1 MIYMIKTTSFKLDS
15 ELLKRIKI
23 KATEKE
29 ITQSELVTTYLLNG
43 LKQDET
49 EYDIGIS
56 ELENKLNI
64 KSENHSDNIDFEI
77 PSMLKYNPNKIS
89 KPITEEPIILEKDN
103 SSNNNDIFSAVIGI
117 VSSPTRTNSVEL
129 KKELYNG

>member
-1 MIYMIKTTSFKLDS
+1 MIKTTSFKLDS

-49 EYDIGIS
+49 VSNVDMKVCSMSLDIICSISQWFCHLGIHYS
-56 ELENKLNI
+56 IHVENNMILLKVSK
-64 KSENHSDNIDFEI
+64 KSWIDFVDIIYYPGCLGLQRKVLEA
-77 PSMLKYNPNKIS
+77 NKIRS
-89 KPITEEPIILEKDN
+89 TLLVTED
-103 SSNNNDIFSAVIGI
+103 V
-117 VSSPTRTNSVEL
+117 
-129 KKELYNG
+129 NGG

>member
-1 MIYMIKTTSFKLDS
+1 MIKTTSFKLDS

-49 EYDIGIS
+49 VSNVDISI
-56 ELENKLNI
+56 LEKKLNI
-64 KSENHSDNIDFEI
+64 KGENHLDNIDFEV
-77 PSMLKYNPNKIS
+77 PDMLKYNPNKIS
-89 KPITEEPIILEKDN
+89 KPINEEPIILENDDN
-103 SSNNNDIFSAVIGI
+103 SDNKDIFRPVMGI

-129 KKELYNG
+129 KKELYRG

>member
-1 MIYMIKTTSFKLDS
+1 MIKTTSFKLDS

-43 LKQDET
+43 LKQDENVSHT
-49 EYDIGIS
+49 DIS
-56 ELENKLNI
+56 ELEKKLNI
-64 KSENHSDNIDFEI
+64 KSENHIDNIDFEI
-77 PSMLKYNPNKIS
+77 PDMLKYNPNKIN
-89 KPITEEPIILEKDN
+89 KPINEEQVTLEN
-103 SSNNNDIFSAVIGI
+103 ENVSNDMFTTVMGI

-129 KKELYNG
+129 KKKLNRG

>member
-1 MIYMIKTTSFKLDS
+1 MIKTTSFKLDS

-49 EYDIGIS
+49 VSNVDIS
-56 ELENKLNI
+56 ALEKKLNI
-64 KSENHSDNIDFEI
+64 KNENHLDNIDFEV
-77 PSMLKYNPNKIS
+77 PDMLKYNPNKIS
-89 KPITEEPIILEKDN
+89 KPINEKPIILENDDN
-103 SSNNNDIFSAVIGI
+103 SDNKDIFRPVMGI

-129 KKELYNG
+129 KKELYRG

>member
-1 MIYMIKTTSFKLDS
+1 MIKTTSFKLDS

-49 EYDIGIS
+49 VSNIDIS
-56 ELENKLNI
+56 VLENKLNI
-64 KSENHSDNIDFEI
+64 KSENHLDKIDFEV
-77 PSMLKYNPNKIS
+77 PDMLKYNPNKIS
-89 KPITEEPIILEKDN
+89 KPINEAQIILENDDN
-103 SSNNNDIFSAVIGI
+103 SDNNDIFSSVMGI

-129 KKELYNG
+129 KKELYRG

>member
-1 MIYMIKTTSFKLDS
+1 MIKTTSFKLDS

-43 LKQDET
+43 LKQDENVSHT
-49 EYDIGIS
+49 DIS
-56 ELENKLNI
+56 ELEKKLNI
-64 KSENHSDNIDFEI
+64 KSENHIDNIDFEI
-77 PSMLKYNPNKIS
+77 PDMLKYNPNKIN
-89 KPITEEPIILEKDN
+89 KPINEEQVTLEN
-103 SSNNNDIFSAVIGI
+103 ENVSNDMFTTVMGI

-129 KKELYNG
+129 KKKIK

>member
-1 MIYMIKTTSFKLDS
+1 MIKTTSFKLDS

-49 EYDIGIS
+49 VSNVDISI
-56 ELENKLNI
+56 LEKKLNI
-64 KSENHSDNIDFEI
+64 KSENHLDNIDFEV
-77 PSMLKYNPNKIS
+77 PDMLKYNPNKIS
-89 KPITEEPIILEKDN
+89 KPINEEPIILENDDN
-103 SSNNNDIFSAVIGI
+103 SDNKDIFTAV
-117 VSSPTRTNSVEL
+117 
-129 KKELYNG
+129 KKE